1 MLQLT
6 VLVKRHPDLSIEEF
20 HERWRAHGRVIAEEP
35 GFRNVIRRYEQHH
48 RAITDYRNGDTF
60 DGLAIQLYD
69 DYDGFPAFLQ
79 EQAYAEKIQPDEQ
92 TMLDM
97 SKIVVL
103 FTEAPEQFIP

>member
-6 VLVKRHPDLSIEEF
+6 VMVKRHPDLSIEAF
-20 HERWRAHGRVIAEEP
+20 HERWRAHGRVIASEP
-35 GFRNVIRRYEQHH
+35 GFRKMIRRYEQHH
-48 RAITDYRNGDTF
+48 RAIRDYENGDTY
-60 DGLAIQLYD
+60 DGVAIQHFD
-69 DYDGFPAFLQ
+69 DFAGFLAFLQ
-79 EQAYAEKIQPDEQ
+79 EPAYAEKIQPDEQ